1 MKAFQ
6 EKQYIANSI
15 EDLAAIAEQF
25 VKDFSEYRHFALV
38 GEMGAGKT
46 TFVKAL
52 CEYWGVEDAV
62 SSPTFSIVNEYTT
75 ANGDTL
81 FHFDLYRIEEEE
93 EALDFGVEE
102 YFESGAYC
110 FLEWANQIQSL
121 LPEDII
127 EINITEQK
135 GGQRI
140 IIVREYEHF

>member
-1 MKAFQ
+1 MKSFQ
-6 EKQYIANSI
+6 EKKYTATSVA
-15 EDLAAIAEQF
+15 DLAKVAEQF
-25 VKDFSEYRHFALV
+25 ATDFSAYRHFALV

-75 ANGDTL
+75 ADGETL
-81 FHFDLYRIEEEE
+81 FHFDLYRIEDEE

-110 FLEWANQIQSL
+110 FLEWANQIQSF

-127 EINITEQK
+127 EINIAEQA
-135 GGQRI
+135 GGERI
-140 IIVREYEHF
+140 IWVRAYQDY

>member
-1 MKAFQ
+1 MIFLN
-6 EKQYIANSI
+6 IGT
-15 EDLAAIAEQF
+15 L
-25 VKDFSEYRHFALV
+25 LWL
-38 GEMGAGKT
+38 
-46 TFVKAL
+46 AL

-75 ANGDTL
+75 AAGVTL
-81 FHFDLYRIEEEE
+81 FHFDLYRIEDEE

-127 EINITEQK
+127 EINIEEQK
-135 GGQRI
+135 GGERS
-140 IIVREYEHF
+140 IIVREYESS